1 MDIEK
6 VKVMKTLKAGSKV
19 YLKGEEYTSPEI
31 DEILLAEAR
40 MGIGTVKILSRKKI
54 PSLKVITRKPR
65 KEDETASTSAGTT
78 SNLFDEEKV
87 APPKAKSKLV
97 KRKGK

>member
-6 VKVMKTLKAGSKV
+6 IKVMKTLKAGPKV

-31 DEILLAEAR
+31 DEALLIEAR
-40 MGIGTVKILSRKKI
+40 MGIGTVKVLSRKK
-54 PSLKVITRKPR
+54 PSSLKLIKKRPR

-78 SNLFDEEKV
+78 SNLFDEEKTT
-87 APPKAKSKLV
+87 PPKAKLV
-97 KRKGK
+97 RRKGK